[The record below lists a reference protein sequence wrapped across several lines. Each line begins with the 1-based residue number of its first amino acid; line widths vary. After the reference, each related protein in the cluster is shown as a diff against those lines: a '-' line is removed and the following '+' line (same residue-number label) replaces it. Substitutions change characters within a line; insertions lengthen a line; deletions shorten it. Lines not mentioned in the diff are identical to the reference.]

1 MASKKKVEEVVA
13 KEEVVEEAAAPKK
26 KSTAKKA
33 ETIKET
39 DTVKKEESVKA
50 KSSSKT
56 KKSDKTVE
64 EPKAEAKAKK
74 SEKTVEEPKTEAKA
88 VKSTENTS
96 KKTKTDSKAE
106 TKEKAKKVAE
116 EVSEVKEEPK
126 QETKKKAS
134 KKSAKENA
142 EVEDKKEEKTTAPKK
157 SSKKSEKPAVEE
169 KKEEEIDDFDLDEEV
184 TLDDLEGPKIIR
196 KSKQGAELYDDS
208 AKDEIVETEDDEFDL
223 FDFPQS
229 EQDQA
234 FNNEILNK
242 VLEKAKNK
250 GSVSNADIMA
260 AFGEDYDIDQVEKVF
275 ETLDGMGYEITDF
288 YDEGIEDEENLDT
301 ERFDGEGDKNVI
313 NLNVDNENSNTDP
326 VKMYLTEIGKTPLL
340 TQEQEQELARR
351 YADGDMDAREEL
363 IKANLRLVVSIA
375 RRYVGKGLP
384 LLDLIQEGNLGLM
397 KAIDKFDYTLN
408 LKFSTYATW
417 WIRQAIT
424 RAIADQSRTIRIPVH
439 VTETLQSV
447 SKVARQKF
455 QENGCEPT
463 PEEIAKELGISVQRV
478 NEVMKAK
485 QEPISLEMTVGEE
498 DDSKIGDFI
507 EDKESPAPDEVT
519 AYSMLKEQLNE
530 VLHTLTPREE
540 VVLKLR
546 FGLEDGR
553 PRTLEEVGALFNI
566 TRERIRQIEAKALRK
581 MRLPSRANK
590 LKDFLE

>member
-13 KEEVVEEAAAPKK
+13 KEEVVEEAAASKK

-142 EVEDKKEEKTTAPKK
+142 EVEDKKEEKTSAPKK

-169 KKEEEIDDFDLDEEV
+169 KKEEIDDFDLDEEV

-208 AKDEIVETEDDEFDL
+208 AKDEIVETEDDEFDI

>member
-26 KSTAKKA
+26 KSTAKKT

-39 DTVKKEESVKA
+39 DAVKKEESVKA

-56 KKSDKTVE
+56 KKSNKTVE

-116 EVSEVKEEPK
+116 EVSEVKEGPK
-126 QETKKKAS
+126 QETKKKVS

-142 EVEDKKEEKTTAPKK
+142 EVEDKKEEETSAPKK

-208 AKDEIVETEDDEFDL
+208 AKDEIVETEDDEFDI

>member
-1 MASKKKVEEVVA
+1 MASKKKVETAEVA
-13 KEEVVEEAAAPKK
+13 EKEEVKKVPEVKKTSSK
-26 KSTAKKA
+26 KSVKKEAVISEEGAVKKTVSKSKKEETAKKSDEDVKVTKKTSSKKA
-33 ETIKET
+33 TSSKET
-39 DTVKKEESVKA
+39 VAEKKPKEKKTVEKKEDSQPQVE
-50 KSSSKT
+50 
-56 KKSDKTVE
+56 KKSDKE
-64 EPKAEAKAKK
+64 EKKVSKSKK
-74 SEKTVEEPKTEAKA
+74 SVSKENKEVEIGDVKEPEIATESVAPKT
-88 VKSTENTS
+88 
-96 KKTKTDSKAE
+96 
-106 TKEKAKKVAE
+106 
-116 EVSEVKEEPK
+116 
-126 QETKKKAS
+126 TKKKS
-134 KKSAKENA
+134 PKKEKTQEIL
-142 EVEDKKEEKTTAPKK
+142 EDKQELNLEDEDLDSYIEPKLPKK
-157 SSKKSEKPAVEE
+157 GKKRAEMFDSQEGSDVTDSE
-169 KKEEEIDDFDLDEEV
+169 DDDYGD
-184 TLDDLEGPKIIR
+184 
-196 KSKQGAELYDDS
+196 YDDQ
-208 AKDEIVETEDDEFDL
+208 
-223 FDFPQS
+223 QS
-229 EQDQA
+229 DREQGEPT
-234 FNNEILNK
+234 EILHK
-242 VLEKAKNK
+242 VIEKAKNK
-250 GSVSNADIMA
+250 GSISNADIMA
-260 AFGEDYDIDQVEKVF
+260 AFGDDYDMDQVEKLY
-275 ETLDGMGYEITDF
+275 ETLDGLGYEVTDF
-288 YDEGIEDEENLDT
+288 FDESLDDEENL
-301 ERFDGEGDKNVI
+301 ESEGFDAELEKDII
-313 NLNVDNENSNTDP
+313 NIGLENDNSNTDP

-351 YADGDMDAREEL
+351 YSEGDMDAREEL
-363 IKANLRLVVSIA
+363 IKSNLRLVVSIA

-546 FGLEDGR
+546 FGLDDGR

>member
-1 MASKKKVEEVVA
+1 
-13 KEEVVEEAAAPKK
+13 
-26 KSTAKKA
+26 
-33 ETIKET
+33 
-39 DTVKKEESVKA
+39 
-50 KSSSKT
+50 
-56 KKSDKTVE
+56 
-64 EPKAEAKAKK
+64 
-74 SEKTVEEPKTEAKA
+74 
-88 VKSTENTS
+88 
-96 KKTKTDSKAE
+96 
-106 TKEKAKKVAE
+106 
-116 EVSEVKEEPK
+116 
-126 QETKKKAS
+126 
-134 KKSAKENA
+134 
-142 EVEDKKEEKTTAPKK
+142 
-157 SSKKSEKPAVEE
+157 
-169 KKEEEIDDFDLDEEV
+169 
-184 TLDDLEGPKIIR
+184 
-196 KSKQGAELYDDS
+196 
-208 AKDEIVETEDDEFDL
+208 
-223 FDFPQS
+223 
-229 EQDQA
+229 
-234 FNNEILNK
+234 
-242 VLEKAKNK
+242 
-250 GSVSNADIMA
+250 
-260 AFGEDYDIDQVEKVF
+260 
-275 ETLDGMGYEITDF
+275 
-288 YDEGIEDEENLDT
+288 
-301 ERFDGEGDKNVI
+301 
-313 NLNVDNENSNTDP
+313 
-326 VKMYLTEIGKTPLL
+326 
-340 TQEQEQELARR
+340 
-351 YADGDMDAREEL
+351 
-363 IKANLRLVVSIA
+363 
-375 RRYVGKGLP
+375 
-384 LLDLIQEGNLGLM
+384 M

-408 LKFSTYATW
+408 LKSSTYATG

>member
-13 KEEVVEEAAAPKK
+13 KEEVVEEASAPKK

-142 EVEDKKEEKTTAPKK
+142 EVEDKKEEKTSAPKK

-208 AKDEIVETEDDEFDL
+208 AKDEIVETEDDEFDI

>member
-1 MASKKKVEEVVA
+1 MPSKKSVKKEEIVEEKSVVKSSSKKKSES
-13 KEEVVEEAAAPKK
+13 KKVVEETAIKPTEDKAEKKATRKSTKTKKVETVENDVEVIEAKPKK
-26 KSTAKKA
+26 KSTKELKAAVKA
-33 ETIKET
+33 EEPETEKPVTEEEKET
-39 DTVKKEESVKA
+39 
-50 KSSSKT
+50 
-56 KKSDKTVE
+56 
-64 EPKAEAKAKK
+64 
-74 SEKTVEEPKTEAKA
+74 
-88 VKSTENTS
+88 
-96 KKTKTDSKAE
+96 KKTKGRKSSKKAQEVPVDSP
-106 TKEKAKKVAE
+106 KE
-116 EVSEVKEEPK
+116 EVKE
-126 QETKKKAS
+126 KKSSKAS
-134 KKSAKENA
+134 KK
-142 EVEDKKEEKTTAPKK
+142 EVKIVDEGSKDDDFDFDADEMELDDYPSEKN
-157 SSKKSEKPAVEE
+157 SKKS
-169 KKEEEIDDFDLDEEV
+169 KKKSDPYDNGNDSDDFDAFDDGAIERDPGEQQEV
-184 TLDDLEGPKIIR
+184 FYKII
-196 KSKQGAELYDDS
+196 
-208 AKDEIVETEDDEFDL
+208 
-223 FDFPQS
+223 
-229 EQDQA
+229 
-234 FNNEILNK
+234 
-242 VLEKAKNK
+242 EKAKNK
-250 GSVSNADIMA
+250 GSISNADIMA
-260 AFGEDYDIDQVEKVF
+260 AFGDDYDMDQVEKVY
-275 ETLDGMGYEITDF
+275 ETLGDLGYEITDF
-288 YDEGIEDEENLDT
+288 FDETLDDEESLESEGFDT
-301 ERFDGEGDKNVI
+301 ERDKEI
-313 NLNVDNENSNTDP
+313 LNVNLDNESSNTDP

-340 TQEQEQELARR
+340 TQEQEQELAKR
-351 YADGDMDAREEL
+351 YAEGDMDAREEL
-363 IKANLRLVVSIA
+363 IKSNLRLVVSIA

-397 KAIDKFDYTLN
+397 KAIDKFDYTLQ

-455 QENGCEPT
+455 QENGCEPS
-463 PEEIAKELGISVQRV
+463 PEEIADELGISVQRV

-546 FGLEDGR
+546 FGLDDGR

>member
-1 MASKKKVEEVVA
+1 MAV
-13 KEEVVEEAAAPKK
+13 EAAAPKK

-142 EVEDKKEEKTTAPKK
+142 EVEDKKEEKTSAPKK

-169 KKEEEIDDFDLDEEV
+169 KKEEIDDFDLDEEV

-208 AKDEIVETEDDEFDL
+208 AKDEIVETEDDEFDI
-223 FDFPQS
+223 FDFPQA

>member
-64 EPKAEAKAKK
+64 EPKAEAKA
-74 SEKTVEEPKTEAKA
+74 

-96 KKTKTDSKAE
+96 KKTKTDS
-106 TKEKAKKVAE
+106 KEKAKKVAE

>member
-56 KKSDKTVE
+56 KKPDKTVE

-116 EVSEVKEEPK
+116 EVSEVKEKPK

-142 EVEDKKEEKTTAPKK
+142 EVEDKKEEKTTTPKK
-157 SSKKSEKPAVEE
+157 SSKKSEKTAVEE

>member
-142 EVEDKKEEKTTAPKK
+142 EVEDKKEEKTSAPKK

-169 KKEEEIDDFDLDEEV
+169 KKEEIDDFDLDEEV

-208 AKDEIVETEDDEFDL
+208 AKDEIVETEDDEFDI

>member
-1 MASKKKVEEVVA
+1 MASKKKVETVEVSEKEVKKVPEVKKTTSKKSLKEVVA
-13 KEEVVEEAAAPKK
+13 SEKGAAKKTVSKSKKEETTTNKVEEV
-26 KSTAKKA
+26 
-33 ETIKET
+33 KEVKE
-39 DTVKKEESVKA
+39 VKKEK
-50 KSSSKT
+50 KTSSKKDT
-56 KKSDKTVE
+56 SV
-64 EPKAEAKAKK
+64 
-74 SEKTVEEPKTEAKA
+74 EKTVAEKAPKE
-88 VKSTENTS
+88 
-96 KKTKTDSKAE
+96 KKTADKKADSQLQVEEKTDKE
-106 TKEKAKKVAE
+106 T
-116 EVSEVKEEPK
+116 
-126 QETKKKAS
+126 KKAS
-134 KKSAKENA
+134 KSKKTASN
-142 EVEDKKEEKTTAPKK
+142 KKEEVKVEETKEPEVVDEPTPKKTTKK
-157 SSKKSEKPAVEE
+157 KTSKKEKA
-169 KKEEEIDDFDLDEEV
+169 
-184 TLDDLEGPKIIR
+184 
-196 KSKQGAELYDDS
+196 S
-208 AKDEIVETEDDEFDL
+208 EIVEDDQDLDLEDEDLGAFLEPKLPKKGKKRTEMFDSQESTDVSDGDDD
-223 FDFPQS
+223 DYGDYDDQQS
-229 EQDQA
+229 DREQGEPT
-234 FNNEILNK
+234 EILHK
-242 VLEKAKNK
+242 VIEKAKNK
-250 GSVSNADIMA
+250 GSISNADIMA
-260 AFGEDYDIDQVEKVF
+260 AFGDDYDMDQVEKLY
-275 ETLDGMGYEITDF
+275 ETLDGLGYEVTDF
-288 YDEGIEDEENLDT
+288 FDESLEDEENL
-301 ERFDGEGDKNVI
+301 ESEGFDGDIEKDII
-313 NLNVDNENSNTDP
+313 NIGLENDSSNTDP

-351 YADGDMDAREEL
+351 YSEGDMDPREEL
-363 IKANLRLVVSIA
+363 IKSNLRLVVSIA

-546 FGLEDGR
+546 FGLDDGR

>member
-142 EVEDKKEEKTTAPKK
+142 EVEDKKEEKTSAPKK

-208 AKDEIVETEDDEFDL
+208 AKDEIVETEDDEFDI